1 MGGDLVEVG
10 GAGGADRVALGDEAA
25 ADVDGG
31 LAVAPRRAGVDEGAR
46 PTRLAQP
53 EVVVV
58 DELGRGEAVVEL
70 DQVEVLGTD
79 ARLFVGLVGGQARE
93 RVDVGL
99 HLSGVDPRVR
109 RHHRSRDLDGP
120 LADVGVERLQLG
132 VGHEHDGCRPVTG
145 RAAHQQGVRVR
156 LHR

>member
-1 MGGDLVEVG
+1 MDPAITAKCSAGLLLQDVDGAGGAEADDVGEADRGALDLTIAGLAPQVGGDLVDVG

-70 DQVEVLGTD
+70 DQVE
-79 ARLFVGLVGGQARE
+79 
-93 RVDVGL
+93 
-99 HLSGVDPRVR
+99 
-109 RHHRSRDLDGP
+109 
-120 LADVGVERLQLG
+120 
-132 VGHEHDGCRPVTG
+132 
-145 RAAHQQGVRVR
+145 
-156 LHR
+156 